1 MYVQGEQM
9 ETSETEEQLLVYK
22 FPQASNSSLSK
33 REYKLTT
40 FCKIRPSQNKKTCD
54 YLVPTSTHDK
64 TYVYVIS
71 KTPVIN

>member
-1 MYVQGEQM
+1 M

-22 FPQASNSSLSK
+22 FPQSNNSSKSK
-33 REYKLTT
+33 EDYKLTT

-54 YLVPTSTHDK
+54 YLVPTNSHDK
-64 TYVYVIS
+64 TYVYVMS